1 MPTSGA
7 TQTARSVTDCTP
19 PFMAAPTALFMH
31 REDRAAIPQTELW
44 SCVRCAVCAVQ
55 FSRLAGRQWT
65 DWQLMGG
72 RFSVVS
78 VLVEGKST

>member
-44 SCVRCAVCAVQ
+44 SCVRCVLCNFRGLQ
-55 FSRLAGRQWT
+55 AG
-65 DWQLMGG
+65 
-72 RFSVVS
+72 SVAI
-78 VLVEGKST
+78 